1 MSAKMVRLH
10 RVGMQ
15 YAPRRFALRNL
26 TFDLHRG
33 EFAYVTGSNGAGK
46 TTLLKLLFAMER
58 PTEGAVYVNNRD
70 ITQLPKNKVFQ
81 YRREVGFVFQDF
93 KLLPDVTV
101 FDNVSLPLEIRNMSA
116 AEVDYR
122 VKGVLSLVGLVD
134 RAFDYP
140 LALSGGEQQRVAI
153 ARSIIGKPALLLA
166 DEPTGNLDSR
176 TAREIMAL
184 FREIHEMG
192 TTVLIATHDEV
203 LMSEFPARVIELRGG
218 QIVSDREPEM
228 PVEEDPYEVRSRY
241 R

>member
-15 YAPRRFALRNL
+15 YAPRRFALRNV

-33 EFAYVTGSNGAGK
+33 EFAYVTGVNGAGK

-58 PTEGAVYVNNRD
+58 PTEGAIYVNNRD
-70 ITQLPKNKVFQ
+70 ISQLPKSKIFQ

-101 FDNVSLPLEIRNMSA
+101 FDNVSLPLEIRKMSA

-122 VKGVLSLVGLVD
+122 VKGVLSLVGLAD

-140 LALSGGEQQRVAI
+140 LSLSGGEQQRVAI
-153 ARSIIGKPALLLA
+153 ARSIIGKPILLLA
-166 DEPTGNLDSR
+166 DEPTGNLDSQ
-176 TAREIMAL
+176 TAREIMSL

-192 TTVLIATHDEV
+192 TTVLIATHDEQ
-203 LMSEFPARVIELRGG
+203 LMSEYPARVIELRGG
-218 QIVSDREPEM
+218 QVSADRAELPLAE
-228 PVEEDPYEVRSRY
+228 EGFEDPRPRF